1 MIIYYTYVYEIKF
14 SINLILKN
22 KIKKIY
28 SMKKGQ
34 KKTQINLTNPQNLR
48 SELWDR
54 DNTVNKIKK
63 YKTKF

>member
-34 KKTQINLTNPQNLR
+34 RKTQINLTNPQNLR

-63 YKTKF
+63 I

>member
-48 SELWDR
+48 SEL
-54 DNTVNKIKK
+54 
-63 YKTKF
+63 